1 VQKIGR
7 PRSLPKRSFLDL
19 FAIRSKIGL
28 EMPTVIAYGTNK
40 QAYFDLF
47 MASCDRHAISPVML
61 GWGKK
66 WIGFGNKTTET
77 RDYLAGLRD
86 DEVVISVDPF
96 DVVFLC
102 GLDEIEE
109 KFRRASAPFLCGAL
123 RLGPWLRRVYDREFN
138 RGKVPIPHNP
148 TGYDYLNSGT
158 WISTAGYARW
168 LIDRLEREFGM
179 RPTDMDQEILT
190 GIYGRDRFVV
200 DLDWRC
206 EIFHNLLFKNF
217 ITRSADLKDLEFSDG
232 RVKNVATGTR
242 PCILHA
248 SGNAKMERIAARL
261 GFSAEDAA
269 PTENNKNYVKKALFH
284 IVKLVR
290 MSPAPREIA
299 SVPAAESPSE
309 RARLV

>member
-1 VQKIGR
+1 M
-7 PRSLPKRSFLDL
+7 
-19 FAIRSKIGL
+19 A
-28 EMPTVIAYGTNK
+28 TVIAYGTNK

-47 MASCDRHAISPVML
+47 RASCDRHAISPVML

-77 RDYLAGLRD
+77 RDYLGGLRD
-86 DEVVISVDPF
+86 DEVVISIDPF

-123 RLGPWLRRVYDREFN
+123 RLGPLLRRVYNREFN
-138 RGKVPIPHNP
+138 REKVRIPRNP

-168 LIDRLEREFGM
+168 LIDRLEHEFGM
-179 RPTDMDQEILT
+179 GPTDMDQEILT
-190 GIYGRDRFVV
+190 SIYGRDRSVV

-217 ITRSADLKDLEFSDG
+217 ITRSADLKDLEFVEG
-232 RVKNVATGTR
+232 RVKNIATGTR

-248 SGNAKMERIAARL
+248 SGNAKMVRIAALL
-261 GFSAEDAA
+261 GFPAEDAV
-269 PTENNKNYVKKALFH
+269 PTENNKNYAKKALFH
-284 IVKLVR
+284 IVQLLR
-290 MSPAPREIA
+290 LTPAPREMA
-299 SVPAAESPSE
+299 DLPKGDSPIE
-309 RARLV
+309 PG

>member
-1 VQKIGR
+1 M
-7 PRSLPKRSFLDL
+7 
-19 FAIRSKIGL
+19 A
-28 EMPTVIAYGTNK
+28 TVIAYGTNK

-47 MASCDRHAISPVML
+47 LASCRRHGISPVML
-61 GWGKK
+61 GWGKT

-77 RDYLAGLRD
+77 RDYLKGLPD
-86 DEVVISVDPF
+86 DEIVISVDPF

-102 GLDEIEE
+102 GLDEVEE

-123 RLGPWLRRVYDREFN
+123 KLGPLLRRVYLREFN
-138 RGKVPIPHNP
+138 RGKVKLPHNS

-168 LIDRLEREFGM
+168 LIDRLERDFRMG
-179 RPTDMDQEILT
+179 PTDMDQELLT
-190 GIYGRDRFVV
+190 GIYGRDRSVV

-232 RVKNVATGTR
+232 RVMNVATGTR

-261 GFSAEDAA
+261 GFPAEDAV
-269 PTENNKNYVKKALFH
+269 PTENNKNYFKKALFH
-284 IVKLVR
+284 LVKLLR
-290 MSPAPREIA
+290 RTPAPRKT
-299 SVPAAESPSE
+299 AALPEADSSSE
-309 RARLV
+309 PG

>member
-1 VQKIGR
+1 M
-7 PRSLPKRSFLDL
+7 
-19 FAIRSKIGL
+19 A
-28 EMPTVIAYGTNK
+28 TVIAYGTNK

-47 MASCDRHAISPVML
+47 LASCRRHGISPVML

-77 RDYLAGLRD
+77 RDSIRGLPD
-86 DEVVISVDPF
+86 DEIVISVDPF

-123 RLGPWLRRVYDREFN
+123 KLGPLLRRVYRREFN
-138 RGKVPIPHNP
+138 RGKMQLPHNS

-168 LIDRLEREFGM
+168 LIDRLERDFHMG
-179 RPTDMDQEILT
+179 PTDMDQEILT
-190 GIYGRDRFVV
+190 GIYGRDRSVV

-217 ITRSADLKDLEFSDG
+217 ITRSADLKDLEFADG
-232 RVKNVATGTR
+232 RVTNVATGTR

-248 SGNAKMERIAARL
+248 SGNAKMELIAARL
-261 GFSAEDAA
+261 GFPAEDAV
-269 PTENNKNYVKKALFH
+269 PTENNKNYFKKALFH
-284 IVKLVR
+284 LVKLLR
-290 MSPAPREIA
+290 LM
-299 SVPAAESPSE
+299 PAARETAALSE
-309 RARLV
+309 GDSSNEPG